1 MKEVSEVVAKL
12 WADKIVAGEKTYSQ
26 VPAKLKDQVADIL
39 REMGRED
46 LIIE

>member
-1 MKEVSEVVAKL
+1 MIARL
-12 WADKIVAGEKTYSQ
+12 WAEQIVAGKKTYKD
-26 VPAKLKDQVADIL
+26 VPARLKEQVADVL

>member
-1 MKEVSEVVAKL
+1 MVAKL
-12 WADKIVAGEKTYSQ
+12 WADQIVAGKKTYRQ
-26 VPAKLKDQVADIL
+26 VPAKLKEQVADIL